1 MMIKDSMYTQSEIA
15 GGVSPRCSLRS
26 DNPPAGRAGMS
37 DLYFVFLSC
46 PRRFPVRGALS
57 ALGFEKGDMILKFK
71 LKFTIMLKT
80 LFVVF
85 LNYTSVALSLPEE
98 KDFHSYWYNYG
109 AEISRFELEQ
119 SRYGEIHSGHVVLI
133 FVTEP
138 FLPDIQVKSDF
149 ESSREKSIPILKL
162 NLIKRFDTG
171 IYDYSMMKSVFTP
184 IPSGQHQFSK
194 TLKVS
199 TTRQDWCGHVFLQYN
214 LDGDCY
220 KVKQYSYF
228 EKEGDKTVNIPSVHL
243 EDDIWTRIRIDPK
256 TLPLGGIEM
265 IPGSFFTTLRM
276 IDLRVEKAVAELTN
290 MQEGDRGDVSQYTV
304 KYPSLGRTLS
314 IRFNRN
320 FPHDILSWSE
330 TCPSGPGKGA
340 KVLTTKARRTHAV
353 MVDYWNKKS
362 VKDLKLRKELG
373 LIK

>member
-1 MMIKDSMYTQSEIA
+1 VSGKAKSEGKNCKNDS
-15 GGVSPRCSLRS
+15 VSAFHSK
-26 DNPPAGRAGMS
+26 NG
-37 DLYFVFLSC
+37 
-46 PRRFPVRGALS
+46 
-57 ALGFEKGDMILKFK
+57 EMILRFK
-71 LKFTIMLKT
+71 LKCIILLTT
-80 LFVVF
+80 LLVVF

-98 KDFHSYWYNYG
+98 KDFHSYWYNHG

-119 SRYGEIHSGHVVLI
+119 SRYGEIHPGHAVLI

-149 ESSREKSIPILKL
+149 EVSRENSIPILKL
-162 NLIKRFDTG
+162 NLIKRFNTG

-184 IPSGQHQFSK
+184 IPSEQQQLSK

-199 TTRQDWCGHVFLQYN
+199 TTRQDWCGHVYLQYN
-214 LDGDCY
+214 LEKDHY

-276 IDLRVEKAVAELTN
+276 IDSGAEKAIAELTDT
-290 MQEGDRGDVSQYTV
+290 QEENGGGVSQYTV
-304 KYPSLGRTLS
+304 KYPSMGRTLS
-314 IRFNRN
+314 IRFNQN

-330 TCPSGPGKGA
+330 TYPSGSGKDA
-340 KVLTTKARRTHAV
+340 KVLTTEARRTHAV
-353 MVDYWNKKS
+353 MVDYWNKNS